1 MDGNAMKIETQGADI
16 YWNLLKGL
24 SPNIKLELIARLSS
38 SLIMKDEEEST
49 AHWTDSFAGKWQDER
64 TVDEMVEDIRH
75 SRSFTRKDIDL

>member
-1 MDGNAMKIETQGADI
+1 
-16 YWNLLKGL
+16 
-24 SPNIKLELIARLSS
+24 
-38 SLIMKDEEEST
+38 MKDEEEST